1 MTGMPEYSDNNRP
14 FGGHILYTSGT
25 TGTYKKLKLNG
36 ATEDKR
42 NVLRARAF
50 SIDKDTIYR
59 CTFGMWTQVGY
70 RTPTAVWSA
79 GGCVAFK
86 QQMGGGE
93 QKADSADFFRHGVN
107 FSIVIP
113 SVLNELVQSA
123 GTSSR
128 LHSDCRLLVT
138 AGFLPAALAEKA
150 FHALT
155 NNIVVYYGSTELCM
169 PALMLRFENLDS
181 LYWLTPVNERVIQVV
196 DENGNQCSAGQQGE
210 LRILIE
216 DTDCKCYLDD
226 EQATAKMFRD
236 GFFYPGDMAIKRADG
251 RVRILGRVSDVIN
264 VQGAKVAVGPIEE
277 SICRFLNVDEV
288 CLFTHLNDAGQDELI
303 IAMQSDSKPP
313 AERLDHIAR
322 KYPYFESFRFAIFR
336 ELPRTDTGTRKV
348 RRAALKARILAECTN
363 ALPLS
368 EALMDCQFELI
379 QKVPI
384 MQAGSGRS
392 WEMPE

>member
-1 MTGMPEYSDNNRP
+1 
-14 FGGHILYTSGT
+14 
-25 TGTYKKLKLNG
+25 
-36 ATEDKR
+36 
-42 NVLRARAF
+42 
-50 SIDKDTIYR
+50 
-59 CTFGMWTQVGY
+59 
-70 RTPTAVWSA
+70 
-79 GGCVAFK
+79 
-86 QQMGGGE
+86 
-93 QKADSADFFRHGVN
+93 
-107 FSIVIP
+107 
-113 SVLNELVQSA
+113 
-123 GTSSR
+123 
-128 LHSDCRLLVT
+128 
-138 AGFLPAALAEKA
+138 
-150 FHALT
+150 
-155 NNIVVYYGSTELCM
+155 M

-251 RVRILGRVSDVIN
+251 QVRILGRVSDVIN

-348 RRAALKARILAECTN
+348 RRAALKARILAESTN

-379 QKVPI
+379 RRSYYASRLGALLGNAGINNVA
-384 MQAGSGRS
+384 MTGVAAGSCHLVAAGHMVPVGEGRS
-392 WEMPE
+392 VDWP